1 MRLGNLIFIILL
13 VLADVCHAAPKL
25 SASDRARLLEERT
38 FHLLPPSTP
47 LPAAAASFC
56 SDANGRLAMPG
67 ARWAPTDV
75 LSQGGALPSRRLI
88 WAASNQRFLV
98 IHYEQGGFA
107 HTYGVVVLGIS
118 SDGTAYELA
127 WRVFSP
133 WLKDYTNFTR
143 ALAANELQEEPELG
157 R

>member
-1 MRLGNLIFIILL
+1 
-13 VLADVCHAAPKL
+13 
-25 SASDRARLLEERT
+25 
-38 FHLLPPSTP
+38 
-47 LPAAAASFC
+47 
-56 SDANGRLAMPG
+56 MPG

-75 LSQGGALPSRRLI
+75 LSQGGTLPSRRLI
-88 WAASNQRFLV
+88 WAASSQHFLV

-133 WLKDYTNFTR
+133 WLKDYTDFAR
-143 ALAANELQEEPELG
+143 ALAANELQAEPKLA